1 MKRGEIM
8 KKVTLSQFMLLDPCY
23 SEEQII
29 DIIGDKKEM
38 TALEVLDL
46 DIPAEDRLWA
56 VLREEFI
63 DASILHEF
71 ACRCA
76 EEALKLVYKPEPQIV
91 AVIEA
96 KRKWIRGE
104 IFESELTA
112 ARDAAWN
119 TARNAAWNT
128 ARDATW
134 NAVRNA
140 AWNAVRD
147 AVRSASSAAARSTLR
162 ATVRAVAF
170 AAVSAVKSVEEKEA
184 VWEAAWD
191 AANAAQIAMLK
202 TLLKEEMR

>member
-1 MKRGEIM
+1 M
-8 KKVTLSQFMLLDPCY
+8 KKVTLLQFMLLDPCY

-29 DIIGDKKEM
+29 DVIGDKKEM

-76 EEALKLVYKPEPQIV
+76 EEALKLVYKPDPQIV

-112 ARDAAWN
+112 AGD
-119 TARNAAWNT
+119 AAWNT

-134 NAVRNA
+134 NA
-140 AWNAVRD
+140 AWNVVRD
-147 AVRSASSAAARSTLR
+147 AVNTAVRNVARSASGAAARSTSR
-162 ATVRAVAF
+162 ATVRAVVF
-170 AAVSAVKSVEEKEA
+170 AEVSAVKSVEEKEA

-191 AANAAQIAMLK
+191 AANAAQIAILK